1 MRLST
6 PVVLLAYLIGFA
18 AVAGLVH
25 IGTILAYPRIAH
37 DDAFVRLSSVP
48 VGVRTDLPP
57 AHQGSIPNRDAA
69 MAAAVCRY
77 DLTGGPLQVV
87 VDSPDQGFLSLGMHA
102 RHGVPFYGLNFS
114 AGTSQPLRMVLMTEQ
129 QQDDAPQGD
138 DAPLPR
144 DLRIVAPEPEG
155 FVMIEAGTEG
165 ALGGRSALAGVTC
178 SVQEP
183 SAPAPK

>member
-6 PVVLLAYLIGFA
+6 TVVLLAYLIGLA

-25 IGTILAYPRIAH
+25 IGTILAYPRIAK
-37 DDAFVRLSSVP
+37 DDAFLRLSTLP
-48 VGVRTDLPP
+48 VNVRTDLPP
-57 AHQGSIPNRDAA
+57 ADRGTVPDRDAA

-77 DLTGGPLQVV
+77 DLTGGPLLVAV
-87 VDSPDQGFLSLGMHA
+87 GSPDQGFLSLGMHA

-129 QQDDAPQGD
+129 QQDDAPPGD

-144 DLRIVAPEPEG
+144 DLKIVAPEPEG
-155 FVMIEAGTEG
+155 FVMIETGTEG
-165 ALGGRSALAGVTC
+165 ALGGGSALAGVTC

-183 SAPAPK
+183 SGPAPK